1 MGARSLSGSSLVGFG
16 SGGGKGTKDSSLV
29 PFPPSRSP
37 RVEHRD
43 CLESLFAGGSNTIAD
58 TRPGLLKKEP
68 SILGMRLR
76 SIEFSLTLLVL
87 YLQVPQQSAGY
98 VR

>member
-43 CLESLFAGGSNTIAD
+43 CPESVFLGGSNNSRHQARVAQKGT
-58 TRPGLLKKEP
+58 LN
-68 SILGMRLR
+68 LGNEVK
-76 SIEFSLTLLVL
+76 I
-87 YLQVPQQSAGY
+87 Y
-98 VR
+98 